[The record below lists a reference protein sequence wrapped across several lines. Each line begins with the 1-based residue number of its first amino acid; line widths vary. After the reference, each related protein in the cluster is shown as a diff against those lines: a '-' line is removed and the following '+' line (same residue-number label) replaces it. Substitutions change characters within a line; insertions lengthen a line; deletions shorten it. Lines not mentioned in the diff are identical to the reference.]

1 MGQSVSQ
8 SVTHADDCHGQ
19 VKVRLFLGLLGL
31 LGHQVVTRGPMDG
44 VEFHPL
50 DFSQRPEE
58 HRRLDVILHK
68 LSEDIMFRD
77 VQPEGAAR
85 LSWIEA
91 YLDRNPKTAIL
102 DPIDRVSNCIN
113 RVTTLKLL
121 EEAYR
126 RHGAAGGMPR
136 PPRFMVLGDHEPS
149 DPGTDDGMVPRSG
162 LAFPVICKPVQACGT
177 RGSHTMV
184 VVLDQAGMSSL
195 TPPVVV
201 QECRN
206 HGAKLFKVCVLG
218 DEVRVHE
225 RPSLPD
231 LPQGLTGSFAFDSQK
246 PYPTLEEASLA
257 ESAAARARSGRLQGQ
272 SPTAGNRATT
282 GPNGDPS
289 TPASSSEEVPEQ
301 RRQANGERSGKSSK
315 APLPQLKGVRDTD
328 SDTRQASACTSTGA
342 AAPVSTTTTPSSS
355 SSSQQPSKTNL
366 SPSPAVAPEAAA
378 VAAAAATL
386 PVARAYPPFLPLE
399 EAELAARRM
408 RETFGL
414 SLFGFD
420 LIVDR
425 ATGQTF
431 VIDVNYFPSFKDLAD
446 FPQVLRR
453 RLKEVV
459 ATAGRRSGAEDLPSK
474 ERAD

>member
-1 MGQSVSQ
+1 MAKKMETMAEVGLS
-8 SVTHADDCHGQ
+8 HAE
-19 VKVRLFLGLLGL
+19 VMMV
-31 LGHQVVTRGPMDG
+31 GPMDG
-44 VEFHPL
+44 LEFHPL
-50 DFSQRPEE
+50 NFSERPEE

-77 VQPEGAAR
+77 VQPEGDAR

-121 EEAYR
+121 EDAYR

-136 PPRFMVLGDHEPS
+136 PPRFMVLEDHEPS
-149 DPGTDDGMVPRSG
+149 GPGADGGIVPRNG
-162 LAFPVICKPVQACGT
+162 LAFPVICKPVEACGT

-184 VVLDQAGMSSL
+184 VVLDQAGVSAL

-201 QECRN
+201 QECRS
-206 HGAKLFKVCVLG
+206 HGAKLFKVCVIG

-231 LPQGLTGSFAFDSQK
+231 LPPGLTGSFAFDSQK
-246 PYPTLEEASLA
+246 PYPALEEVKAA
-257 ESAAARARSGRLQGQ
+257 SAATRARSGRLQGQ
-272 SPTAGNRATT
+272 PPTAGNGTT
-282 GPNGDPS
+282 PGHNGDPS
-289 TPASSSEEVPEQ
+289 RSASSAEEVPGQ
-301 RRQANGERSGKSSK
+301 LRQANGERSGKSSK
-315 APLPQLKGVRDTD
+315 PPLPRPKALRDRGPD
-328 SDTRQASACTSTGA
+328 IRQASACTPTGA
-342 AAPVSTTTTPSSS
+342 VAPASTTTTWSSASSS
-355 SSSQQPSKTNL
+355 RQPSRAKL
-366 SPSPAVAPEAAA
+366 SPGPAVAPEAAA
-378 VAAAAATL
+378 AAVATL
-386 PVARAYPPFLPLE
+386 PAERAHPPSLSLE
-399 EAELAARRM
+399 AAKLAARRM

-425 ATGQTF
+425 ATGETF

-459 ATAGRRSGAEDLPSK
+459 ATAGRKSGAEGLPSK